1 MRILYCNKYNFPFS
15 GTEVYLFDLMQMME
29 TDGHQ
34 VALFSMA
41 DERGAPTPYDGYF
54 VPHVDFK
61 NSTHSFFER
70 VRLAAHAVYSREARY
85 RLGQMID
92 EFRPDVTHVRNI
104 YHHLSPSIFWEL
116 KQRGIP
122 VLYHLNDFKLLCPN
136 YNLVAR
142 GRVCERCRG
151 GRFWNVVAKDCYGGG
166 RAAGAVLALEA
177 YVHRGLRT
185 YGKCVT
191 RFLAPSEFV
200 RAKLVEN
207 GWAADRIDVLPHYQ
221 KLPAQE
227 PHPPTPNAPILYFGR
242 LSPEKG
248 VSDLLRALR
257 YVPTLRLKIAG
268 DGPSR
273 VDLEELARRIE
284 LKNVEFVGHLPASE
298 LDELIRESRF
308 TVLPSRAYETLGK
321 TILESYAQGR
331 AVVASDLGSRREFV
345 QHGKTGLLY
354 QVGNVEELA
363 KALSR
368 LDQNPDLAATL
379 GRAGR
384 EFVREHHSPAKHYQ
398 SMIEL
403 YEQLATRT
411 IELKKEMSRVA
422 RLVPATSKPRLRV
435 AFIGGRGVIGKYS
448 GIEGYYEEVGR
459 RLAATGHEV
468 TVYCR
473 TFFTPL
479 QSEHNGMR
487 LVRLPTVRSKHF
499 ETVLHTALSTLHVL
513 FRPCDIVHYHTL
525 GPALFSFIPRLV
537 GKKTAVTVQGLD
549 WQRKKWGLVARTVLR
564 LGEKAALWCPDTTM
578 VVSRT
583 LWSYFREQY
592 GAETRYVANGALLR
606 ERRPARRILEWGLR
620 PEHYVLF
627 LGRFSP
633 EKNCH
638 LLIEAYHGI
647 DTQENL
653 VLAGGGNP
661 SDAYYQD
668 ILRHASD
675 RVRLLDYVSGDAFDE
690 LLTNAMLFVLP
701 SDLEGLSLALLE
713 AMGAGLCVL
722 ASDIPENRELVDGTG
737 FLFRPG
743 DGTDLQRMLRLLLAD
758 REVRETAGKAAKQR
772 IQEQYLW
779 PKIAQE
785 VEQTYLETIGWPS
798 APPVLAPIPDGV
810 VSGAA
815 PGGPQDGR
823 LAGAAI
829 IPMPAPDRTRRAA

>member
-1 MRILYCNKYNFPFS
+1 
-15 GTEVYLFDLMQMME
+15 
-29 TDGHQ
+29 
-34 VALFSMA
+34 
-41 DERGAPTPYDGYF
+41 
-54 VPHVDFK
+54 
-61 NSTHSFFER
+61 
-70 VRLAAHAVYSREARY
+70 
-85 RLGQMID
+85 
-92 EFRPDVTHVRNI
+92 
-104 YHHLSPSIFWEL
+104 
-116 KQRGIP
+116 
-122 VLYHLNDFKLLCPN
+122 
-136 YNLVAR
+136 
-142 GRVCERCRG
+142 
-151 GRFWNVVAKDCYGGG
+151 
-166 RAAGAVLALEA
+166 
-177 YVHRGLRT
+177 
-185 YGKCVT
+185 
-191 RFLAPSEFV
+191 
-200 RAKLVEN
+200 
-207 GWAADRIDVLPHYQ
+207 
-221 KLPAQE
+221 LPAQT

-273 VDLEELARRIE
+273 VDREELARRIE
-284 LKNVEFVGHLPASE
+284 LKNVGFVGHLPASE
-298 LDELIRESRF
+298 LDELIRE
-308 TVLPSRAYETLGK
+308 
-321 TILESYAQGR
+321 
-331 AVVASDLGSRREFV
+331 
-345 QHGKTGLLY
+345 
-354 QVGNVEELA
+354 
-363 KALSR
+363 
-368 LDQNPDLAATL
+368 
-379 GRAGR
+379 
-384 EFVREHHSPAKHYQ
+384 HHSPAKHYEA
-398 SMIEL
+398 MTEL
-403 YEQLATRT
+403 YERLATRT
-411 IELKKEMSRVA
+411 IQKEMSRVVT
-422 RLVPATSKPRLRV
+422 LVPATSKPRLRV

-448 GIEGYYEEVGR
+448 GIESYYEEVGR
-459 RLAATGHEV
+459 RLAAMGHEV

-549 WQRKKWGLVARTVLR
+549 WQRKKWGVVARTVLR

-668 ILRHASD
+668 ILR
-675 RVRLLDYVSGDAFDE
+675 
-690 LLTNAMLFVLP
+690 
-701 SDLEGLSLALLE
+701 
-713 AMGAGLCVL
+713 
-722 ASDIPENRELVDGTG
+722 
-737 FLFRPG
+737 
-743 DGTDLQRMLRLLLAD
+743 
-758 REVRETAGKAAKQR
+758 
-772 IQEQYLW
+772 
-779 PKIAQE
+779 
-785 VEQTYLETIGWPS
+785 
-798 APPVLAPIPDGV
+798 
-810 VSGAA
+810 
-815 PGGPQDGR
+815 
-823 LAGAAI
+823 
-829 IPMPAPDRTRRAA
+829 

>member
-1 MRILYCNKYNFPFS
+1 
-15 GTEVYLFDLMQMME
+15 MQMME
-29 TDGHQ
+29 AHGHQ

-41 DERGAPTPYDGYF
+41 DKRGAPTPYDRYF
-54 VPHVDFK
+54 VPQINFK
-61 NSTHSFFER
+61 DSKHSLLER

-85 RLGQMID
+85 RLGQMIE
-92 EFRPDVTHVRNI
+92 EFRPDVAHVRNI

-142 GRVCERCRG
+142 GKVCERCHG
-151 GRFWNVVAKDCYGGG
+151 GRFWNVVSEDCYRGG
-166 RAAGAVLALEA
+166 RAAGTVLALEA
-177 YVHRGLRT
+177 CVHRCLRT
-185 YGKCVT
+185 YEKCVT

-200 RAKLVEN
+200 RAKLIEN

-221 KLPAQE
+221 KLPEQM
-227 PHPPTPNAPILYFGR
+227 PSRPIPDAPILYFGR
-242 LSPEKG
+242 LSAEKG

-257 YVPTLRLKIAG
+257 YAPGLRLKIAG

-284 LKNVEFVGHLPASE
+284 LKNVEFLGHLPAAE
-298 LDELIRESRF
+298 LDQVIRESRF
-308 TVLPSRAYETLGK
+308 TVFPSRAYETLGK
-321 TILESYAQGR
+321 TILESYAQSR
-331 AVVASDLGSRREFV
+331 AVIASDLGSRREFV

-354 QVGNVEELA
+354 QAGNVEELA

-368 LDQNPDLAATL
+368 LDQHPDLAATL
-379 GRAGR
+379 GQAGQ
-384 EFVREHHSPAKHYQ
+384 EFVRERHSPTRHYEL
-398 SMIEL
+398 MIEL
-403 YEQLATRT
+403 YERLAAGTRRIKRET
-411 IELKKEMSRVA
+411 SAMVA
-422 RLVPATSKPRLRV
+422 LAPATSKPRLRV

-459 RLAATGHEV
+459 RLAARGHEV

-473 TFFTPL
+473 TFFTPR

-487 LVRLPTVRSKHF
+487 LVRIPTVRSKHL

-513 FRPCDIVHYHTL
+513 FRRCDIVHYHTL
-525 GPALFSFIPRLV
+525 GPALFSYVPRLV

-549 WQRKKWGLVARTVLR
+549 WQRKKWGPIATAVLR
-564 LGEKAALWCPDTTM
+564 LGEKAAVWCPDTTM

-606 ERRPARRILEWGLR
+606 DRRPARKILEWGLR
-620 PEHYVLF
+620 PEHYILF

-638 LLIEAYHGI
+638 LLIEAYEKI
-647 DTQENL
+647 ETEVKL
-653 VLAGGGNP
+653 VLAGGGNR
-661 SDAYYQD
+661 SEAYCQE
-668 ILRHASD
+668 IFGHASD
-675 RVRLLDYVSGDAFDE
+675 RVRLLEYVSGDAFDE
-690 LLTNAMLFVLP
+690 LLTNSMLFVLP

-722 ASDIPENRELVDGTG
+722 TSDIPENRELVDGAG

-743 DGTDLQRMLRLLLAD
+743 DGTDLQRMLRLLMED
-758 REVRETAGKAAKQR
+758 REVREAAGRAAKQR
-772 IQEQYLW
+772 IQEDYLW
-779 PKIAQE
+779 PKTVQE
-785 VEQTYLETIGWPS
+785 IEQTYLEMMGW
-798 APPVLAPIPDGV
+798 AGVAPVLTPKPAGV
-810 VSGAA
+810 RVRE
-815 PGGPQDGR
+815 PQDGR
-823 LAGAAI
+823 RAGGAV
-829 IPMPAPDRTRRAA
+829 IPMPVAENTRSVA

>member
-1 MRILYCNKYNFPFS
+1 MPMRILYCNKYNFPFS
-15 GTEVYLFDLMQMME
+15 GTEVYLFDLMQMMAAR
-29 TDGHQ
+29 GHQ

-41 DERGAPTPYDGYF
+41 DKRGGPTPYDRYF
-54 VPHVDFK
+54 VPHINFK
-61 NSTHSFFER
+61 DSKHSLLER
-70 VRLAAHAVYSREARY
+70 VRLAAHAVYSRKARY

-92 EFRPDVTHVRNI
+92 EFRPDVAHVRNI
-104 YHHLSPSIFWEL
+104 YHHLSPSVFWEL

-142 GRVCERCRG
+142 GKVCERCRG
-151 GRFWNVVAKDCYGGG
+151 GRFWNIVAEDCYRDG

-177 YVHRGLRT
+177 CVHRCLRT
-185 YGKCVT
+185 YEKCVT

-200 RAKLVEN
+200 RAKLIEN

-221 KLPAQE
+221 KLPEQM
-227 PHPPTPNAPILYFGR
+227 PPGPTADAPILYFGR

-284 LKNVEFVGHLPASE
+284 LKNVEFVGHLPAAE
-298 LDELIRESRF
+298 LHELIRESRF
-308 TVLPSRAYETLGK
+308 TVFPSRAYETLGK
-321 TILESYAQGR
+321 TILESYAEGR
-331 AVVASDLGSRREFV
+331 TVVASDLGSRREFV

-363 KALSR
+363 YALSW
-368 LDQNPDLAATL
+368 LDQHPGLAAEM

-384 EFVREHHSPAKHYQ
+384 EFVREHHSPANHYE

-403 YEQLATRT
+403 YERLAAGTR
-411 IELKKEMSRVA
+411 RVKRETSA
-422 RLVPATSKPRLRV
+422 VVALAPPSKPRLRV

-459 RLAATGHEV
+459 RLAARGHEV

-473 TFFTPL
+473 AFFTPP

-499 ETVLHTALSTLHVL
+499 ETVLHTALSTLHVS

-525 GPALFSFIPRLV
+525 GPALFSLVPRLV

-549 WQRKKWGLVARTVLR
+549 WRRKKWGPVARTVLR
-564 LGEKAALWCPDTTM
+564 LGEKAAVWCPDATM

-592 GAETRYVANGALLR
+592 GAETKYVANGALLR
-606 ERRPARRILEWGLR
+606 DRRPARKILEWGLR
-620 PEHYVLF
+620 PEHYILF

-638 LLIEAYHGI
+638 LLIEAYEKI
-647 DTQENL
+647 ATEVEL
-653 VLAGGGNP
+653 VLAGGGNRL
-661 SDAYYQD
+661 DAYYQE
-668 ILRHASD
+668 ILRHASR
-675 RVRLLDYVSGDAFDE
+675 RVHLLEYVSGDDFDE

-722 ASDIPENRELVDGTG
+722 ASDIPENRELVDGAG

-743 DGTDLQRMLRLLLAD
+743 DGTDLQRMLRLLIED
-758 REVRETAGKAAKQR
+758 REVREAAGRAAKQR
-772 IQEQYLW
+772 IQEDYLW
-779 PKIAQE
+779 PKIVQE
-785 VEQTYLETIGWPS
+785 IEQTYLEMMGRPD
-798 APPVLAPIPDGV
+798 AAPILTAKPTGV
-810 VSGAA
+810 RVRE
-815 PGGPQDGR
+815 PQDGR
-823 LAGAAI
+823 RAGAAV
-829 IPMPAPDRTRRAA
+829 IPMPVPENTRRAV